1 MANAVQILDKIER
14 NCKQLGLTTSR
25 SSATA
30 LVAEGMTIT
39 YTAATIQA
47 PMGGVDGTVSPFLGI
62 GIAAPGKIAIDL
74 GAADL
79 GTRAKIQVLHIV
91 SGHANS
97 IVLSNAATSAVNG
110 EIQGQVDQLGMGM

>member
-25 SSATA
+25 TSQSA

-39 YTAATIQA
+39 YTAAVIQS
-47 PMGGVDGTVSPFLGI
+47 PMGGVDGATSPFLGI

-74 GAADL
+74 AAADL
-79 GTRAKIQVLHIV
+79 DTRAKVQVLHV
-91 SGHANS
+91 CSGHANS
-97 IVLSNAATSAVNG
+97 IVLSNAATPAVEG
-110 EIQGQVDQLGMGM
+110 EIQGHADLHGMGM